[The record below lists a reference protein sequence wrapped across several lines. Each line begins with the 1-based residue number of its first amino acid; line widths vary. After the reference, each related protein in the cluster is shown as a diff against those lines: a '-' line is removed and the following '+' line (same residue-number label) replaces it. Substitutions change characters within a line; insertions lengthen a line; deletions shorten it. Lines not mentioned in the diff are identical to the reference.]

1 MPLLDIITPLV
12 PLGGS
17 AMADG
22 WKKKAQQ
29 LSEEKCK
36 EEGIQ
41 TVYKTVKHP
50 QTGGAVKE
58 GPRLNE
64 IHRNSDCEN
73 QENPLLWLR
82 LASIRR
88 IILEVSSIRGTP
100 KSSIDRWDFPL

>member
-1 MPLLDIITPLV
+1 V
-12 PLGGS
+12 E
-17 AMADG
+17 
-22 WKKKAQQ
+22 KKSSTTFPKKNAKKREPKP
-29 LSEEKCK
+29 S
-36 EEGIQ
+36 
-41 TVYKTVKHP
+41 TKTVKHP

-100 KSSIDRWDFPL
+100 IFRNPPESRECTAGHAVGKIGCFLPGA